1 MLIVG
6 VVLKDV
12 GNYIIVAY
20 TRSDA
25 LLTGSD
31 KYCLYGRIMHATCTM
46 YVHVLDIQHINTGNW
61 FCKKVN
67 FDPHG
72 IYISKCRYHISYHI
86 CQTQDASGIAYID
99 GLVPPDIVLFHVHV
113 YILSVSYT
121 VFFVWSVSYGLFVCL
136 VYFKCTYYAHYN
148 FHWLCVCIRT
158 CTYMYIYI
166 TFTDVAI
173 IDIGFLFYLC
183 NVILIRNTAGPSSR
197 FLLMLSTI
205 SPKLQWEDYDATL
218 IFHPLPNRISLTSFE
233 SSLLLS
239 FSLDCCLF
247 SLHIE

>member
-1 MLIVG
+1 ML
-6 VVLKDV
+6 
-12 GNYIIVAY
+12 
-20 TRSDA
+20 R
-25 LLTGSD
+25 
-31 KYCLYGRIMHATCTM
+31 TCTM

-148 FHWLCVCIRT
+148 FHWLCVWIRT
-158 CTYMYIYI
+158 CIHACTY
-166 TFTDVAI
+166 
-173 IDIGFLFYLC
+173 
-183 NVILIRNTAGPSSR
+183 ILPS
-197 FLLMLSTI
+197 LMWLSSI
-205 SPKLQWEDYDATL
+205 LDFFF
-218 IFHPLPNRISLTSFE
+218 ICVTSF
-233 SSLLLS
+233 SSETLLDLP
-239 FSLDCCLF
+239 LDFCWCFLPYPRNCNEKITMP
-247 SLHIE
+247 H